1 MFNVC
6 IYTLCRKYG
15 AIVFLAYLRFE
26 TSKKRLQYL
35 SFHDLFVCSQ
45 TIMSYWTYM
54 YQHAGSEGIDMEMDK
69 EFLLDLRELRH
80 LLDKEKEIKQ
90 FVF

>member
-1 MFNVC
+1 MIIF
-6 IYTLCRKYG
+6 IFRKYSV
-15 AIVFLAYLRFE
+15 IVFLAYLRFE

-35 SFHDLFVCSQ
+35 HFHDLFVCSQ
-45 TIMSYWTYM
+45 AIMSYWTYM
-54 YQHAGSEGIDMEMDK
+54 YQHAGSEGMDIEMDK

-90 FVF
+90 LVYL